1 MLPSVSVV
9 PCELSPCALKTTWS
23 PVWYPCPVAVTTLLV
38 TSVKTREVA
47 ADAVFN
53 AAMMS
58 ATSASASNAA
68 VVNVREVLS
77 SSVRVI
83 DMRSSAS
90 MSAVS
95 KISIEAVAGLT
106 ELTTSSVPSGKD
118 MVKVTISEKSKD

>member
-1 MLPSVSVV
+1 
-9 PCELSPCALKTTWS
+9 
-23 PVWYPCPVAVTTLLV
+23 
-38 TSVKTREVA
+38 
-47 ADAVFN
+47 
-53 AAMMS
+53 MMS